1 MKSKEEL
8 QKKYIDMIDN
18 SIEMDGHDIDELIW
32 DCGMKKVDEFQDKEH
47 RWHRE
52 ISTILQSTDGRYFR
66 VDWLRG
72 LTEEQENEFYT
83 QPYEVELPEEEIT
96 CIVKV
101 WKSLHKK

>member
-18 SIEMDGHDIDELIW
+18 RTEMNGHDIDEFIW

-52 ISTILQSTDGRYFR
+52 ISTILQSIDGRYFR

-72 LTEEQENEFYT
+72 LTEQQENEFYK
-83 QPYEVELPEEEIT
+83 QPYEVIKHTKKVVQTIT
-96 CIVKV
+96 IWDKI
-101 WKSLHKK
+101 